1 MDQIQA
7 LAQAMKHMKVMK
19 YGDTITLPGTVGE
32 VGTGTIVINRSDFAW
47 ISLRYALVT
56 DDLTDPLNFSI
67 DVSLQNDKRFYKSQT
82 APMASVFGSPRTNI
96 WIENAP
102 PVIIPDQTTVYI
114 ALQNHYAADGDD
126 RKVQVWLIGNEKDK
140 QL

>member
-1 MDQIQA
+1 
-7 LAQAMKHMKVMK
+7 
-19 YGDTITLPGTVGE
+19 
-32 VGTGTIVINRSDFAW
+32 
-47 ISLRYALVT
+47 
-56 DDLTDPLNFSI
+56 
-67 DVSLQNDKRFYKSQT
+67 
-82 APMASVFGSPRTNI
+82 MASVFGSPRTNI